1 MEFFLPSLFVFLLT
15 IIVAFAIIPNF
26 SPTILV
32 IFALVLLVAGTYYHI
47 TMFKTEY
54 ELSTWQEKLKLFGP
68 GIVIV
73 ITIIFM
79 LFSIYSFFSGGEV
92 PVPTIPTPPKENANT
107 ATNILTKSLNNAGE
121 MLGDVTE
128 SIKETAT
135 NIINTATNTNKNT
148 NTNTSTNKNK
158 NKENQKEKTNKANE
172 YLNNGLRR
180 SFLEVL

>member
-32 IFALVLLVAGTYYHI
+32 ILALVLLVAGTYYHI

-92 PVPTIPTPPKENANT
+92 PVPAIPTPPKENANT

-135 NIINTATNTNKNT
+135 NILNTTKNTKTNTN
-148 NTNTSTNKNK
+148 TNKNK
-158 NKENQKEKTNKANE
+158 NKENQKPNKSNE

>member
-92 PVPTIPTPPKENANT
+92 PVPAIPTPPKENANT

-135 NIINTATNTNKNT
+135 NIINTATNNKN
-148 NTNTSTNKNK
+148 TNKNK